1 MFTPPGPPPPTP
13 PVRRRSRT
21 PPQEVQEVTVV
32 DGVTGACRRYAY
44 VAGATVAQLKRRIQD
59 NEGVPAN
66 QQRLIA
72 DGEIMEDTLGI
83 VFYTNFSDKIVVLQR
98 IGAMQIFV
106 HFPTK
111 TVALHARASDRVGQL
126 KRELS
131 DLCGVPISHQRVFL
145 ADVLLEDD
153 MATLG
158 DYNIQ
163 NESALHIMV
172 LSIDSDST

>member
-1 MFTPPGPPPPTP
+1 
-13 PVRRRSRT
+13 
-21 PPQEVQEVTVV
+21 
-32 DGVTGACRRYAY
+32 
-44 VAGATVAQLKRRIQD
+44 
-59 NEGVPAN
+59 
-66 QQRLIA
+66 
-72 DGEIMEDTLGI
+72 MEDTAGI

-111 TVALHARASDRVGQL
+111 TVTLHARDSDRVGQL
-126 KRELS
+126 KRELTG
-131 DLCGVPISHQRVFL
+131 LCGVPISHQRVFL

-172 LSIDSDST
+172 LSIDSDSS